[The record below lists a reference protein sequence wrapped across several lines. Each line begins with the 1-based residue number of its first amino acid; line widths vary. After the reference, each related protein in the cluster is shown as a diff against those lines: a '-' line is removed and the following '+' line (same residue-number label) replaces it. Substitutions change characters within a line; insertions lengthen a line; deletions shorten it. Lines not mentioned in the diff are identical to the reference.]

1 MKMCFDVEVFG
12 RDLNRTHIQTSF
24 FFFSI
29 NQLQKGLA
37 DIYDYHCDVPYEHI

>member
-12 RDLNRTHIQTSF
+12 RDLNRTHIQTF
-24 FFFSI
+24 FF
-29 NQLQKGLA
+29 QLQKGLA